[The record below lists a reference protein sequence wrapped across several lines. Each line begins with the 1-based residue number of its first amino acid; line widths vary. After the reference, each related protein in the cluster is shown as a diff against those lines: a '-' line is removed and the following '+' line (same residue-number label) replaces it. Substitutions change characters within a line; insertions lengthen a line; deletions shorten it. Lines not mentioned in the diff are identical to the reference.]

1 MYDNFVPT
9 NPELIVDLR
18 NFYSKANED
27 PNIIFDYDFVDQTLA
42 FRETNID
49 EPSCSFICTGRTSYP
64 PINFSEQ
71 YFLNMYLYINRKI
84 QGLGFTGKWD
94 SPNVC
99 ICGNILVLN
108 LKKTLYIL

>member
-1 MYDNFVPT
+1 MQVRNRDNYLYKACIFLLQI
-9 NPELIVDLR
+9 NHSCLIGP
-18 NFYSKANED
+18 NESVSLD
-27 PNIIFDYDFVDQTLA
+27 
-42 FRETNID
+42 
-49 EPSCSFICTGRTSYP
+49 
-64 PINFSEQ
+64 FSEQ

-108 LKKTLYIL
+108 LKKTRFNIYICSPRLSA